1 MHPLSFII
9 VGSGFRSL
17 FFARIAKRYPDLF
30 HLNYL
35 LCRTEEKAERL
46 AREQRIPT
54 TTSKELCRKSK
65 PDFVVVAVGRGDV
78 CPVAKEWI
86 EMGFP
91 VLLETPAGETV
102 QELKEL
108 WELNQKKGA
117 RIQVAE
123 QYHRYPVMA
132 MGLQAVQ
139 QGKLG
144 DPYAVALSVA
154 HDYHGAS
161 LIRSMLHMTGF
172 ESMVLRGSR
181 YTFPVTQTDSR
192 YGPITDGSVKEQDR
206 DHVTIE
212 FASGKV
218 AFYDFANI
226 QYRSM
231 IRSRHVNVR
240 GRDGEWNDTILRYV
254 GEDHLPVEEKLI
266 PYLDP
271 KYQVLETNEIKM
283 ICSQWNPSLTLD
295 AVQDEYAIATMM
307 FDMREYLEN
316 GTEGYCLADSLE
328 DAYIFTLIHQAAASH
343 GETVVSKKMPWHM
356 QKEYRNN
363 AENTV

>member
-1 MHPLSFII
+1 MCPLSFII

-17 FFARIAKRYPDLF
+17 FFARIGKRYPDLF

-35 LCRTEEKAERL
+35 LCRTQEKAERL
-46 AREQRIPT
+46 AKEQNIPT
-54 TTSKELCRKSK
+54 TTSKELCQKSK
-65 PDFVVVAVGRGDV
+65 PDFVVIAVGRGDV
-78 CPVAKEWI
+78 CTVAKEWI
-86 EMGFP
+86 ELGFP

-102 QELKEL
+102 EELKDL
-108 WELNQKKGA
+108 WELKVKKGA

-123 QYHRYPVMA
+123 QYHRYPVLA
-132 MGLQAVQ
+132 MGIRAVE

-144 DPYAVALSVA
+144 NPYAVSLSVA

-161 LIRSMLHMTGF
+161 LIRNMLHMTEF
-172 ESMVLRGSR
+172 EPMTLRGSR

-192 YGPITDGSVKEQDR
+192 YGPITDGSIKDQDR

-212 FASGKV
+212 FASGKI

-226 QYRSM
+226 QYRSL

-254 GEDHLPVEEKLI
+254 GTDHLPVEEKLI

-271 KYQVLETNEIKM
+271 RYQVLETDEIKA
-283 ICSQWNPSLTLD
+283 ICSRWNPVLVLD

-307 FDMREYLEN
+307 FDMRDYLEN
-316 GTEGYCLADSLE
+316 GTEGYSLADSLE
-328 DAYIFTLIHQAAASH
+328 DAYIFTLIHQAAVCQAEAVIS
-343 GETVVSKKMPWHM
+343 ETMPWHM
-356 QKEYRNN
+356 
-363 AENTV
+363 